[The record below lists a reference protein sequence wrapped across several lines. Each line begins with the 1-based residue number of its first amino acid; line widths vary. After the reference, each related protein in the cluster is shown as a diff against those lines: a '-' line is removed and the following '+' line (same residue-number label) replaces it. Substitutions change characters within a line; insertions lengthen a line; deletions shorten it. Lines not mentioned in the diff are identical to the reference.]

1 MLTLTIKEENQ
12 RFVVVIEKEIIE
24 SFKVLAKKENRSASN
39 LAATLIKNYVEEHT
53 KYCSSSKSC
62 NNCAGVLL

>member
-1 MLTLTIKEENQ
+1 MTIKEENQ

-39 LAATLIKNYVEEHT
+39 LAATSIKNYVEEHT
-53 KYCSSSKSC
+53 K
-62 NNCAGVLL
+62 

>member
-53 KYCSSSKSC
+53 K
-62 NNCAGVLL
+62 